1 MFSDTLSVSGGSL
14 DAASNIDWL
23 TQELSRLGND
33 NEVLSEEWSWE
44 WFEDARRKV
53 CVQFIA
59 CEVIL
64 Q

>member
-44 WFEDARRKV
+44 WFEDARRNV
-53 CVQFIA
+53 CVKFIA